1 MKKALDDTMNLFEY
15 MSENGIDGG
24 SRLEVVKSFKILKK
38 SNELR
43 YNAGATYE
51 ADRVMKELP
60 ENLEAHKS
68 REWIVMNLEAAREF
82 FGMTFKKG
90 FFG

>member
-1 MKKALDDTMNLFEY
+1 M
-15 MSENGIDGG
+15 
-24 SRLEVVKSFKILKK
+24 KK

-51 ADRVMKELP
+51 ADRIMKELP

-68 REWIVMNLEAAREF
+68 REWIVMNLEAAQDF
-82 FGMTFKKG
+82 FDMKFEKSFWKI
-90 FFG
+90 FRK